1 MSPTVPV
8 LFRLL
13 FIALTL
19 AGALTEQAMAYP
31 KINSDGTVEFT
42 YRAPKAARIT
52 VSGDMGSAPLVARGD
67 GTWSA
72 TLGPLAPELYRY
84 VFYVDDV
91 RAPDQDNLNV
101 VTGYGAGSP
110 MSFFEV
116 PGDGSEAFQYRPD
129 MNYGRIE
136 RVDYYSPVL
145 KRMRQMHVFTPR
157 EYEVRE
163 GRGGW
168 RKFPVL
174 YLLGGVGE
182 SDSQWSSI
190 GRAGVILQNLI
201 EDGLVKPMIVVMLNG
216 RIDEPGQVNPTGV
229 DIGDELLDA
238 VIPYVDAHYRTK
250 TGRQQ
255 RALAGLS
262 LRGFTVLQHGFTHL
276 DRFAYLGVFSSAVFG
291 GTDAYE
297 AANRSILID
306 PATNQRLKLFWF
318 GMGRQ
323 DFLYQSGA
331 DTRAMFDEYGIK
343 YTYYENA
350 YGHDWF
356 SWKDY
361 LARFAPLLFR

>member
-1 MSPTVPV
+1 MSFPAPA

-13 FIALTL
+13 LVALAL
-19 AGALTEQAMAYP
+19 AGTLTERAIAYP
-31 KINSDGTVEFT
+31 KINPDGTVEFT
-42 YRAPKAARIT
+42 YQAPNAARVT
-52 VSGDMGSAPLVARGD
+52 VAGDMGSATLVARED

-72 TLGPLAPELYRY
+72 TLGPLRPEIYRY
-84 VFYVDDV
+84 VFHVDDV

-110 MSFFEV
+110 MSYFEV
-116 PGDGSEAFQYRPD
+116 PGDGSQAFQYRPD
-129 MNYGRIE
+129 IIYGRIE

-157 EYEVRE
+157 EYEVGKGR
-163 GRGGW
+163 RGG
-168 RKFPVL
+168 REFPVL

-182 SDSQWSSI
+182 SESQWSSV

-201 EDGLVKPMIVVMLNG
+201 RDGLAKPMIVVMPNG
-216 RIDEPGQVNPTGV
+216 RIDEPGQLNPPGV

-250 TGRQQ
+250 KDRQY

-262 LRGFTVLQHGFTHL
+262 LGGFTVLQHGFTHL
-276 DRFAYLGVFSSAVFG
+276 DRFAYLGVFSSALFG

-297 AANRSILID
+297 AANRSILLD
-306 PATNQRLKLFWF
+306 PATNTRLKVFWF

-331 DTRAMFDEYGIK
+331 DARAMFDDYGIK
-343 YTYYENA
+343 YTYYENT

-361 LARFAPLLFR
+361 LSRFAPLLFR